1 MVLLD
6 QGPLIITITITIKNE
21 NQNNATYTIGNKT
34 LVVWQDNSNGNNEIY
49 LRVSTDGGN
58 TFGNTTNLSN
68 NTGNSEFPKIDSV
81 GKKIIIV
88 WQDNSTG
95 NNEIY
100 LRKSK
105 NAGATFSSKIILSNN
120 TGNSEF
126 PQIDTI
132 GNKTL
137 VVWQDNS
144 NGNNEIYLRVSTDG
158 GNTFGNTTNLSNN
171 TGNSEFPKIDSVG
184 KKIIIVWQDNSTGNN
199 EINLRESADGGNTF
213 IDLKNRT
220 LSNIQYSYPK
230 VLDADLKVERVTSG
244 IKFPTHMAFLG
255 QNDIL
260 VLEKNDGAVK
270 RVTNGS
276 ILNDPLLDVPVAN
289 AVERGMLGIAI
300 QKIRDGPTFVYLY
313 FTESVKDG
321 DDVSERKLPLGN
333 RLYRYELIQDKLANP
348 KLLLDLPTAPG
359 PAHNGGKIL
368 VGPDGNVYLTI
379 GDLNPSNSKKFNGT
393 VTQSTNQEKG
403 INADGRAGILRVTKD
418 GKPVNGGIFG
428 SQNQTNKYFA
438 YGIRNSFGMDFDPVT
453 GNLWDT
459 ENGPQ
464 YGDEINLVVPGF
476 NSGWNKVQGFWEP
489 KGQAPDKITYLPK
502 GLFSYNGTSM
512 YRAPELAWY
521 QPPPGLTGIKFLNS
535 DKLGKNYENDVFVGD
550 FHNGNIYHF
559 KLSHDRTRLQLV
571 PPLQDKIAN
580 NLEETRNV
588 IFGEGFGGITDL
600 EVGPDGYLYVLSLY
614 QGGNDC
620 DTAKYWTPSCI
631 SYTTRLEGTIFRIVP
646 NSNK

>member
-1 MVLLD
+1 MKIRRSKIQLIWQEINLWNRVSFIDLICKGSIRNYSAILLVFTF
-6 QGPLIITITITIKNE
+6 LIVIPSYLYIYGVTGSGATDYNNNNNKNE

-199 EINLRESADGGNTF
+199 EIYLRESADGGNTF

-244 IKFPTHMAFLG
+244 IKFPTHMAFLA
-255 QNDIL
+255 
-260 VLEKNDGAVK
+260 K
-270 RVTNGS
+270 
-276 ILNDPLLDVPVAN
+276 
-289 AVERGMLGIAI
+289 
-300 QKIRDGPTFVYLY
+300 
-313 FTESVKDG
+313 
-321 DDVSERKLPLGN
+321 
-333 RLYRYELIQDKLANP
+333 
-348 KLLLDLPTAPG
+348 
-359 PAHNGGKIL
+359 
-368 VGPDGNVYLTI
+368 
-379 GDLNPSNSKKFNGT
+379 
-393 VTQSTNQEKG
+393 
-403 INADGRAGILRVTKD
+403 
-418 GKPVNGGIFG
+418 
-428 SQNQTNKYFA
+428 
-438 YGIRNSFGMDFDPVT
+438 
-453 GNLWDT
+453 
-459 ENGPQ
+459 
-464 YGDEINLVVPGF
+464 
-476 NSGWNKVQGFWEP
+476 
-489 KGQAPDKITYLPK
+489 
-502 GLFSYNGTSM
+502 
-512 YRAPELAWY
+512 
-521 QPPPGLTGIKFLNS
+521 
-535 DKLGKNYENDVFVGD
+535 
-550 FHNGNIYHF
+550 
-559 KLSHDRTRLQLV
+559 
-571 PPLQDKIAN
+571 
-580 NLEETRNV
+580 V
-588 IFGEGFGGITDL
+588 IF
-600 EVGPDGYLYVLSLY
+600 
-614 QGGNDC
+614 
-620 DTAKYWTPSCI
+620 
-631 SYTTRLEGTIFRIVP
+631 
-646 NSNK
+646 

>member
-1 MVLLD
+1 MKIRRSKIQLSWQEINLWNRVSFIDLICEGCIRNYSAILIVFTLLIVIPSYLNIYGVTGSEVTGYD
-6 QGPLIITITITIKNE
+6 NNIDKNE
-21 NQNNATYTIGNKT
+21 NQNNTKYTIGNKT
-34 LVVWQDNSNGNNEIY
+34 LVVWQDNSTGNNEIY

-58 TFGNTTNLSN
+58 AFGNTTNLSN

-105 NAGATFSSKIILSNN
+105 NAGATFSSKKILSNN

-144 NGNNEIYLRVSTDG
+144 TGNNEIYLRVSTDG
-158 GNTFGNTTNLSNN
+158 GNAFGNTTNLSNN

-199 EINLRESADGGNTF
+199 EIYLRESADGGNTF

-270 RVTNGS
+270 RVINGS

-300 QKIRDGPTFVYLY
+300 QKIHDGPTFVYLY

-321 DDVSERKLPLGN
+321 DDVSEKKLPLGN

-348 KLLLDLPTAPG
+348 KLLLNLPTAPG
-359 PAHNGGKIL
+359 SAHNGGKIL

-379 GDLNPSNSKKFNGT
+379 GDLNPS
-393 VTQSTNQEKG
+393 
-403 INADGRAGILRVTKD
+403 
-418 GKPVNGGIFG
+418 
-428 SQNQTNKYFA
+428 
-438 YGIRNSFGMDFDPVT
+438 
-453 GNLWDT
+453 
-459 ENGPQ
+459 
-464 YGDEINLVVPGF
+464 
-476 NSGWNKVQGFWEP
+476 
-489 KGQAPDKITYLPK
+489 
-502 GLFSYNGTSM
+502 
-512 YRAPELAWY
+512 
-521 QPPPGLTGIKFLNS
+521 
-535 DKLGKNYENDVFVGD
+535 
-550 FHNGNIYHF
+550 
-559 KLSHDRTRLQLV
+559 
-571 PPLQDKIAN
+571 
-580 NLEETRNV
+580 
-588 IFGEGFGGITDL
+588 
-600 EVGPDGYLYVLSLY
+600 
-614 QGGNDC
+614 
-620 DTAKYWTPSCI
+620 
-631 SYTTRLEGTIFRIVP
+631 
-646 NSNK
+646 

>member
-1 MVLLD
+1 MQEPRL
-6 QGPLIITITITIKNE
+6 G
-21 NQNNATYTIGNKT
+21 
-34 LVVWQDNSNGNNEIY
+34 
-49 LRVSTDGGN
+49 
-58 TFGNTTNLSN
+58 
-68 NTGNSEFPKIDSV
+68 
-81 GKKIIIV
+81 
-88 WQDNSTG
+88 
-95 NNEIY
+95 
-100 LRKSK
+100 
-105 NAGATFSSKIILSNN
+105 SKIILSNN

-184 KKIIIVWQDNSTGNN
+184 KKIIIVWQDNSTANN
-199 EINLRESADGGNTF
+199 EIYLRESADGGNTF

-244 IKFPTHMAFLG
+244 IKFPTHMAFFS
-255 QNDIL
+255 QSDIL

-393 VTQSTNQEKG
+393 VTQSTNQAGG

-438 YGIRNSFGMDFDPVT
+438 NGIRNSFGMDFDPVT
-453 GNLWDT
+453 RNLWDT

-464 YGDEINLVVPGF
+464 V
-476 NSGWNKVQGFWEP
+476 
-489 KGQAPDKITYLPK
+489 
-502 GLFSYNGTSM
+502 
-512 YRAPELAWY
+512 R
-521 QPPPGLTGIKFLNS
+521 
-535 DKLGKNYENDVFVGD
+535 
-550 FHNGNIYHF
+550 
-559 KLSHDRTRLQLV
+559 
-571 PPLQDKIAN
+571 
-580 NLEETRNV
+580 
-588 IFGEGFGGITDL
+588 
-600 EVGPDGYLYVLSLY
+600 
-614 QGGNDC
+614 
-620 DTAKYWTPSCI
+620 
-631 SYTTRLEGTIFRIVP
+631 
-646 NSNK
+646 

>member
-1 MVLLD
+1 MVFTFLIVIPSYLD
-6 QGPLIITITITIKNE
+6 IYGVTGSGATDYNNNINNNKNE

-105 NAGATFSSKIILSNN
+105 NAGATFSSKKILSNN

-255 QNDIL
+255 
-260 VLEKNDGAVK
+260 K
-270 RVTNGS
+270 
-276 ILNDPLLDVPVAN
+276 
-289 AVERGMLGIAI
+289 M
-300 QKIRDGPTFVYLY
+300 
-313 FTESVKDG
+313 
-321 DDVSERKLPLGN
+321 
-333 RLYRYELIQDKLANP
+333 
-348 KLLLDLPTAPG
+348 
-359 PAHNGGKIL
+359 
-368 VGPDGNVYLTI
+368 
-379 GDLNPSNSKKFNGT
+379 
-393 VTQSTNQEKG
+393 
-403 INADGRAGILRVTKD
+403 
-418 GKPVNGGIFG
+418 IF
-428 SQNQTNKYFA
+428 
-438 YGIRNSFGMDFDPVT
+438 
-453 GNLWDT
+453 
-459 ENGPQ
+459 
-464 YGDEINLVVPGF
+464 
-476 NSGWNKVQGFWEP
+476 
-489 KGQAPDKITYLPK
+489 
-502 GLFSYNGTSM
+502 
-512 YRAPELAWY
+512 
-521 QPPPGLTGIKFLNS
+521 
-535 DKLGKNYENDVFVGD
+535 
-550 FHNGNIYHF
+550 
-559 KLSHDRTRLQLV
+559 
-571 PPLQDKIAN
+571 
-580 NLEETRNV
+580 
-588 IFGEGFGGITDL
+588 
-600 EVGPDGYLYVLSLY
+600 
-614 QGGNDC
+614 
-620 DTAKYWTPSCI
+620 
-631 SYTTRLEGTIFRIVP
+631 
-646 NSNK
+646 